1 MKIHL
6 NVGTD
11 LGKRCCLAGRA
22 VEGLEWVER
31 IEEADGVLTDQVPRE
46 DRPRP
51 ALFLGSIPELTRS
64 AGSIP
69 NLGPWFSV
77 GLPRR
82 YEPAIQGLYRS
93 HRQGELGELG
103 LLRAHRWLAGGINEA
118 RRQQERV
125 ALIDVVVWLFGGLP
139 DTVYALRHQDDNGL
153 QVHLSFPGAGM
164 AMLDWAWSLPD
175 GKNYDSIHLIGDR
188 GAAYADDHRNM
199 ALLYSG
205 DDPRALTVGNPTYGM
220 ATLLQAFVDSIS
232 AHKPMVSLA
241 EVLQVQKVVDAVQK
255 SLEAHEVCRLREVG
269 GKDC

>member
-1 MKIHL
+1 
-6 NVGTD
+6 
-11 LGKRCCLAGRA
+11 
-22 VEGLEWVER
+22 
-31 IEEADGVLTDQVPRE
+31 
-46 DRPRP
+46 
-51 ALFLGSIPELTRS
+51 
-64 AGSIP
+64 
-69 NLGPWFSV
+69 
-77 GLPRR
+77 
-82 YEPAIQGLYRS
+82 
-93 HRQGELGELG
+93 
-103 LLRAHRWLAGGINEA
+103 
-118 RRQQERV
+118 
-125 ALIDVVVWLFGGLP
+125 
-139 DTVYALRHQDDNGL
+139 
-153 QVHLSFPGAGM
+153 M